1 MTRTKKTA
9 LLISALAIVLC
20 AAVITGATFALFTDG
35 EQYAIGVNTGKIDVE
50 GTLTLNSAW
59 SEAQTTG
66 KRTEA
71 VVSGN
76 SATVAQGGTVTLTEG
91 NTVTFNLMSLGD
103 GAKMSLSFANNSTVN
118 MQYRITVSVTGEAA
132 SEFLRDNLTIKVGD
146 GDAVNMFNAEDTVY
160 TITDWTAVAANSAID
175 TVSFE
180 IALPWSALSASEGL
194 AENQSVSITVSMEAI
209 QGNADASAQADA

>member
-35 EQYAIGVNTGKIDVE
+35 EQYAIGVNTGKIDVK
-50 GTLTLNSAW
+50 GTLTLDSAW

-76 SATVAQGGTVTLTEG
+76 SATVAQGGTVTLEG
-91 NTVTFNLMSLGD
+91 NTVTFNPMSLGD
-103 GAKMSLSFANNSTVN
+103 GAKMSLSFANKSTVN

-146 GDAVNMFNAEDTVY
+146 GNAVNMFNAEDTVY
-160 TITDWTAVAANSAID
+160 TITDWTPVDANSAIG

>member
-50 GTLTLNSAW
+50 GTLTLDSAW
-59 SEAQTTG
+59 SEAH
-66 KRTEA
+66 
-71 VVSGN
+71 
-76 SATVAQGGTVTLTEG
+76 
-91 NTVTFNLMSLGD
+91 
-103 GAKMSLSFANNSTVN
+103 NSTVN

>member
-50 GTLTLNSAW
+50 GTLTLDSAW

-66 KRTEA
+66 ERTEA
-71 VVSGN
+71 VVSDN
-76 SATVAQGGTVTLTEG
+76 SATVAQGGTVTLEG

-103 GAKMSLSFANNSTVN
+103 GAKMSLSFANKSTVN

-132 SEFLRDNLTIKVGD
+132 SEFLRDNLTIKVD
-146 GDAVNMFNAEDTVY
+146 NGDAVNMFNAEDTVY
-160 TITDWTAVAANSAID
+160 TITDWTPVDANSAID